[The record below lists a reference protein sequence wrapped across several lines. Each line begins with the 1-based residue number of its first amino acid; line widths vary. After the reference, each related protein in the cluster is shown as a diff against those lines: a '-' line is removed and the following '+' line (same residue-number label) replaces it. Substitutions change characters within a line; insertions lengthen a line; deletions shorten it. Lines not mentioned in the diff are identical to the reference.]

1 MHVINRSRSSKGNAR
16 GIELRH
22 EVKEVSSGAE
32 ETDARVGRD
41 LVDGEK
47 IN

>member
-1 MHVINRSRSSKGNAR
+1 MDRSRSSKGNAR
-16 GIELRH
+16 GIKPLRH

-32 ETDARVGRD
+32 ETGARVGRD